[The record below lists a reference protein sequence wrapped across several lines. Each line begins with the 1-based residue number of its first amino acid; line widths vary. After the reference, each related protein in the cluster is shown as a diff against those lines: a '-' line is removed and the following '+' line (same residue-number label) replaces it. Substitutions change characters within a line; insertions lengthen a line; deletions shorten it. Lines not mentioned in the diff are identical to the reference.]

1 MVALSIEN
9 CMWSSFVRGLD
20 DFVASIGV
28 AHMPMGSGFA
38 NFSNLAVVMLFR
50 DVICI
55 SMLGL

>member
-1 MVALSIEN
+1 
-9 CMWSSFVRGLD
+9 
-20 DFVASIGV
+20 
-28 AHMPMGSGFA
+28 MPMGSGFA